1 MNKNKIKEY
10 APKARRELIEAV
22 AAKAQILGLSDK
34 KIEPVEVKGDLA
46 IIAGRPFPRQIAS
59 LRRNLEQAVRREG
72 FDQLVERIAFTWFNR
87 FTALRYME
95 LHGFLDHGYRV
106 LSHSKGGNI
115 PEILEHA
122 TDLDLTGLDKAKVA
136 ELRLAGS
143 KDNELY
149 RLLLVAQC
157 NSLNT
162 ALPFLFERTND
173 ETELLLPDNLLHT
186 DSPMRKLVSEIEEE
200 DWQEVEI
207 VGWLYQFYISE
218 KKDAVIGKMVKSQDI
233 PAATQLFTPNWIV
246 KYLTQNTLGRQWLA
260 TYPTSAMRGKMEFY
274 IEPAEQTGEVKS
286 QLKAI
291 TPAELNPEEI
301 TFFDP
306 ACGSGHI
313 LVEAYDL
320 FKQIYEERGYAR
332 RDIPRL
338 ILEKNLFGLDIDERA
353 AQLAAFALM
362 MKARADDRSLF
373 RAEPPIKLNVMAI
386 KESNGIDI
394 EQIAETLTR
403 EKIEVI
409 SGNAMPEQQT
419 LAGFEAKPIQK
430 SLVAASKSEIDRA
443 TLITF
448 LEFFKDA
455 KTYGSLLRIPERF
468 TASLPSLQKLI
479 DPTKGRDL
487 AGHTAVEELRPFIN
501 QAAVLTRQFDN
512 VVANPPYM
520 GNKYLSPLL
529 KTYLK
534 QEFVGYEKDLF
545 SSFIIRN
552 LELATKHGSLGF
564 MSPFVWMFILSYE
577 ELRNRLIDNT
587 TISSLIQLEYS
598 GFDGA
603 TVPICT
609 FTLQKT
615 HYPGFIGSYIRLS
628 DFRGAENQAPKTLEA
643 IKNKTC
649 GWFFTTKPDDFKKI
663 PGAPIAYWVS
673 DGILKTFEQG
683 TPLGNFADVKRGM
696 TTSDNNQFLR
706 FWPEVSFGRSC
717 RNAKSGLE
725 AVESRAKWFPY
736 SKGGGYRKWYGF
748 IEFFINW
755 EESGRDV
762 ISFAKTIN
770 QSFTRTIVNISYY
783 FLPSV
788 GFSYITSGPFS
799 MRWIPEGFLYDS
811 GGPGIFADERKRQF
825 ILACMNSSPAMIV
838 LKLLNPTINLQIAD
852 VVRLPLPPCL
862 KLIDDY
868 AIVSGVSSLV
878 NISKSDWDS
887 FEISWDFSIFPLMNL
902 KFRHTSFR
910 LTYQKL
916 RDFWQEITS
925 DMRRLEEENNRIFI
939 KAYSLQGELSPAV
952 SLKDI
957 TLNCNPYYRY
967 GKEEPLIENNT
978 HESAKKNCENLS
990 VLGIQKE
997 FPIDEELEKRLLID
1011 TMKEF
1016 VSYAVGCMMGRYSL
1030 DKAGLIYA
1038 NASNEGFDPSQYIT
1052 FLADDDGI
1060 VPVCD
1065 IDWFADDATPRLVEF
1080 IKTVFGVETLDENLA
1095 WIAESFEPKK
1105 GEAPVET
1112 VRRYFSTQ
1120 FFKNHMQMYKKRP
1133 IYWLFSSG
1141 KQKAFECLVYLH
1153 RYNESTL
1160 ARMRAQ
1166 YVTPLQGKLNA
1177 RIEHLRRETD
1187 SAGSTAAKTKLRKEV
1202 EMLVKK
1208 QTELAKF
1215 DEELRHFADQR
1226 IKLNLD
1232 DGVRVNYGK
1241 FGNLLAETKV
1251 ITGGDEN

>member
-46 IIAGRPFPRQIAS
+46 IIAGRPFPRQIAP

-106 LSHSKGGNI
+106 LSHPKGGNI

-157 NSLNT
+157 NALNT

-186 DSPMRKLVSEIEEE
+186 DSPLRRLVSEIDEA
-200 DWQEVEI
+200 DWNDVEI

-218 KKDAVIGKMVKSQDI
+218 KKDAVIGKVVKSQDI

-260 TYPTSAMRGKMEFY
+260 TYPASAIKGKMEFY

-313 LVEAYDL
+313 LVEAYDI

-353 AQLAAFALM
+353 AQLAAFAMM

-386 KESNGIDI
+386 KESNGLDA

-403 EKIEVI
+403 EKIEI
-409 SGNAMPEQQT
+409 IDSNLKPEQQT
-419 LAGFEAKPIQK
+419 LAGFETKPIQK
-430 SLVAASKSEIDRA
+430 SLVAASKSEIDKA

-520 GNKYLSPLL
+520 GNKYLTPLL

-534 QEFVGYEKDLF
+534 QEYVGYEKDLF

-552 LELATKHGSLGF
+552 LELTNKQGSLGF
-564 MSPFVWMFILSYE
+564 MSPFVWMFISSYE
-577 ELRNRLIDNT
+577 ELRNRLIDNA
-587 TISSLIQLEYS
+587 TIASLIQLEYS

-615 HYPGFIGSYIRLS
+615 HYPGFVGSYIRLS
-628 DFRGAENQAPKTLEA
+628 DFKGAENQAPKTLEA
-643 IKNKTC
+643 IKNKSC

-663 PGAPIAYWVS
+663 PGSPIAYWVS
-673 DGILKTFEQG
+673 AHIREIFEKSIPFGQIASPKQG
-683 TPLGNFADVKRGM
+683 MA
-696 TTSDNNQFLR
+696 TTDNQLFLR
-706 FWPEVSFGRSC
+706 FWYEPSLKKIGFGLSNC
-717 RNAKSGLE
+717 EDALKSGK
-725 AVESRAKWFPY
+725 KWFPY
-736 SKGGGYRKWYGF
+736 NKGGSFRKWYGNNDY
-748 IEFFINW
+748 IVDWENDGEEIKASVKRKYPYLKGNTGLVLKNTNPYFF
-755 EESGRDV
+755 ESITWTATSSTYFGVRHSDKGFMFDV
-762 ISFAKTIN
+762 KGSSCF
-770 QSFTRTIVNISYY
+770 
-783 FLPSV
+783 PS
-788 GFSYITSGPFS
+788 
-799 MRWIPEGFLYDS
+799 PEDHYTVLGFLAS
-811 GGPGIFADERKRQF
+811 KQVSFFMKI
-825 ILACMNSSPAMIV
+825 
-838 LKLLNPTINLQIAD
+838 LNPTIENQTGNVATLPYLPQQISNISARLSII
-852 VVRLPLPPCL
+852 VKEAVRL
-862 KLIDDY
+862 
-868 AIVSGVSSLV
+868 ARQ
-878 NISKSDWDS
+878 DWDS
-887 FEISWDFSIFPLMNL
+887 FEISSQFQVFPWLSKTGGSSL
-902 KFRHTSFR
+902 KNSFFNWKEECR
-910 LTYQKL
+910 ENIKL
-916 RDFWQEITS
+916 LRNIE
-925 DMRRLEEENNRIFI
+925 RENNQLLIE
-939 KAYSLQGELSPAV
+939 AYSLQREMTPEV
-952 SLKDI
+952 PEDQI
-957 TLNCNPYYRY
+957 TLSVNPKYRY
-967 GKEEPLIENNT
+967 GDGLEEEECQIRFRYDSTKE
-978 HESAKKNCENLS
+978 
-990 VLGIQKE
+990 
-997 FPIDEELEKRLLID
+997 LL
-1011 TMKEF
+1011 
-1016 VSYAVGCMMGRYSL
+1016 SYAMGCMMGRYSL
-1030 DKAGLIYA
+1030 DKPGLVYA
-1038 NASNEGFDPSQYIT
+1038 DAENKDFDHSQYKT
-1052 FLADDDGI
+1052 FPADDDGI
-1060 VPVCD
+1060 VPVSD
-1065 IDWFADDATPRLVEF
+1065 IDWFTDDATPRLVEF
-1080 IKTVFGVETLDENLA
+1080 IKTVFGDETLDENLT
-1095 WIAESFEPKK
+1095 WIAESFDPKK
-1105 GEAPVET
+1105 GETPVET
-1112 VRRYFSTQ
+1112 IRRYFSTQ

-1160 ARMRAQ
+1160 SRMRAQ

-1177 RIEHLRRETD
+1177 RIEHLRREVD
-1187 SAGSTAAKTKLRKEV
+1187 AASSASAKTKLRKEV

-1215 DEELRHFADQR
+1215 DEELRHYADQR
-1226 IKLNLD
+1226 IKLDLD

-1241 FGNLLAETKV
+1241 FGSLLAETKA
-1251 ITGGDEN
+1251 ITGGSED

>member
-1 MNKNKIKEY
+1 MNKNKNKIKEY
-10 APKARRELIEAV
+10 APKARRELIDAV

-46 IIAGRPFPRQIAS
+46 IIAGRPFPRQIAP

-157 NSLNT
+157 NALNT
-162 ALPFLFERTND
+162 ALPFLFERNND

-186 DSPMRKLVSEIEEE
+186 DSPVRKLVSEIEEG
-200 DWQEVEI
+200 DWNEVEI

-218 KKDAVIGKMVKSQDI
+218 KKDAVIGKVVKSQDI

-246 KYLTQNTLGRQWLA
+246 KYLTQNTLGRQWVA
-260 TYPTSAMRGKMEFY
+260 TYPNSALKGKMEFY
-274 IEPAEQTGEVKS
+274 IEPAEQSEEVQV

-291 TPAELNPEEI
+291 TPSELNPEEI

-362 MKARADDRSLF
+362 MRARADDRSLF

-386 KESNGIDI
+386 KESNGLDI

-403 EKIEVI
+403 EQIEVVDGT
-409 SGNAMPEQQT
+409 SKAEEKT
-419 LAGFEAKPIQK
+419 LAVSDTKPLQK
-430 SLVAASKSEIDRA
+430 NLVVTSKSEIDKA

-455 KTYGSLLRIPERF
+455 KTFGSLLRIPERF
-468 TASLPSLQKLI
+468 AVLLPTLQKLI

-487 AGHTAVEELRPFIN
+487 AGHTATEELRPFVVQTEILAG
-501 QAAVLTRQFDN
+501 QYDN

-520 GNKYLSPLL
+520 GNKGMNPLL
-529 KTYLK
+529 K
-534 QEFVGYEKDLF
+534 EFAAKNFSDSKSDLF
-545 SSFIIRN
+545 AVFIERGLNATVSKTGLMGMITMHSWMFLSSFAQLREKLLSQNTICNMTHLGSRAFAEISGEVVQTTAFIMYRKHIPN
-552 LELATKHGSLGF
+552 FPATFLRL
-564 MSPFVWMFILSYE
+564 VDLNE
-577 ELRNRLIDNT
+577 EEKV
-587 TISSLIQLEYS
+587 SSIKEKKQLHI
-598 GFDGA
+598 A
-603 TVPICT
+603 
-609 FTLQKT
+609 
-615 HYPGFIGSYIRLS
+615 
-628 DFRGAENQAPKTLEA
+628 
-643 IKNKTC
+643 
-649 GWFFTTKPDDFKKI
+649 KPDDFKKI
-663 PGAPIAYWVS
+663 PGAPVAYWITEAER
-673 DGILKTFEQG
+673 DLYLEGCLIEQVCF
-683 TPLGNFADVKRGM
+683 PKKGM
-696 TTSDNNQFLR
+696 DTGWNERFLR
-706 FWPEVSFGRSC
+706 LWYEVSSPKCQLHDATSLDTKHF
-717 RNAKSGLE
+717 
-725 AVESRAKWFPY
+725 KWFPY
-736 SKGGGYRKWYGF
+736 NKGGEFRRWYGNR
-748 IEFFINW
+748 EYVVNW
-755 EESGRDV
+755 FNDGEEIKSRRNE
-762 ISFAKTIN
+762 IKNKPSLRN
-770 QSFTRTIVNISYY
+770 QDYY
-783 FLPSV
+783 F
-788 GFSYITSGPFS
+788 
-799 MRWIPEGFLYDS
+799 REGF
-811 GGPGIFADERKRQF
+811 
-825 ILACMNSSPAMIV
+825 
-838 LKLLNPTINLQIAD
+838 TWTT
-852 VVRLPLPPCL
+852 
-862 KLIDDY
+862 
-868 AIVSGVSSLV
+868 VSSSNFSARFSPRGSLFDNGGCTLFAAEKLNYIGALCNSV
-878 NISKSDWDS
+878 IGKRYFEFLSPTLNFQPGDVGKIIYIQPEDSYVERIENNVKKMISLTKEDFDES
-887 FEISWDFSIFPLMNL
+887 ELSWDFSCCSFVRNLSFSTLQSFFSAWLNESWQKTLRLMNYETENNELLSVAYKL
-902 KFRHTSFR
+902 KDKIKTAPPIR
-910 LTYQKL
+910 
-916 RDFWQEITS
+916 EITL
-925 DMRRLEEENNRIFI
+925 R
-939 KAYSLQGELSPAV
+939 
-952 SLKDI
+952 
-957 TLNCNPYYRY
+957 CNPYHRY
-967 GKEEPLIENNT
+967 GKDPEKRVSEQFDIG
-978 HESAKKNCENLS
+978 
-990 VLGIQKE
+990 V
-997 FPIDEELEKRLLID
+997 ELETRVKADSIV
-1011 TMKEF
+1011 EF
-1016 VSYAVGCMMGRYSL
+1016 LSYVVGCIMGRYSL
-1030 DKAGLIYA
+1030 DRPGLIYA
-1038 NASNEGFDPSQYIT
+1038 NAGNEGFDPTQYKT
-1052 FLADDDGI
+1052 FPADDDGI

-1095 WIAESFEPKK
+1095 WIADSFEPKK
-1105 GEAPVET
+1105 GETPVET

-1187 SAGSTAAKTKLRKEV
+1187 STGSTAAKTKLRKEV

-1215 DEELRHFADQR
+1215 DEELRHYADQR
-1226 IKLNLD
+1226 IKLDLD

-1241 FGNLLAETKV
+1241 FGTLLAETKA
-1251 ITGGDEN
+1251 ITGGSEE